1 MANGDIA
8 KNIDKRNHEAEEML
22 TIWEKCE
29 DCREGQTAIHKGGEK
44 YLPRLS
50 GQDDKE
56 YSAYKRRAVFYGAM
70 SRTVDAFQG
79 MVMRVPPT
87 VDNTDALLDDVDAA
101 GNSLYEFA
109 GDLLEDALV
118 KGFGAILVEHTP
130 QREGI
135 TTLAQAQAAGLRPYL
150 TKFSADSVI
159 NWKQSKGIFS
169 QVILEECESVSVSEF
184 ESKERH
190 FYRVLDI
197 DSAGLYR
204 QRKFIQSEKDK
215 ERFIQEGDDIYPLKN
230 GAKMTV
236 IPFYFFG
243 DVEELPPFIDLVD
256 LNISHYQSTADLENG
271 AHFTGIPQAWLSGVQ
286 LEEGK
291 VLKVGGTSAWV
302 FPDPQAKAEY
312 LEFTGQGLA
321 TLEKRLETKEKQM
334 AAIGARM
341 LSDTVVA
348 ETATGAGIRSS
359 GEFSILAQLAGNIG
373 KVLTRACSFMLEW
386 SGKSPVTVKLNTDY
400 LPAKMTPQELQ
411 ALVGAWQSGAI
422 SSQTFFYNLQQGEI
436 IAQDVD
442 FDEEQENISESGP
455 KLGSLGA
462 MA

>member
-8 KNIDKRNHEAEEML
+8 KNIDQRNHEAEEML
-22 TIWEKCE
+22 PIWQKCE
-29 DCREGQTAIHKGGEK
+29 DCREGQTAIHKAGEL

-79 MVMRVPPT
+79 MVMRVPPNI
-87 VDNTDALLDDVDAA
+87 DKPNPLLDDVDAA

-109 GDLLEDALV
+109 DDLLEDALV
-118 KGFGAILVEHTP
+118 KNFGGILVEHTP
-130 QREGI
+130 QREGVR
-135 TTLAQAQAAGLRPYL
+135 TAADAMAAGLRPYL
-150 TKFSADSVI
+150 TRFSAGNII
-159 NWKQSKGIFS
+159 NWKKSKGIFS
-169 QVILEECESVSVSEF
+169 QVILKECESVSVSEF

-197 DSAGLYR
+197 DAAGFYR

-215 ERFIQEGDDIYPLKN
+215 QQFIQEGDDIYPTKGN
-230 GAKMTV
+230 AKLTM
-236 IPFYFFG
+236 IPFYFIG
-243 DVEELPPFIDLVD
+243 DVECLPPFIDLVD

-271 AHFTGIPQAWLSGVQ
+271 AHFTGIPQPWIAGVQ
-286 LEEGK
+286 LDDGET
-291 VLKVGGTSAWV
+291 LKVGGTSAWV

-341 LSDTVVA
+341 LSDTVTA

-359 GEFSILAQLAGNIG
+359 GEFSVLAQLAGNIS

-386 SGKSPVTVKLNTDY
+386 AGASAVNIKLNTDY

-442 FDEEQENISESGP
+442 FDDEQENIQSGGP
-455 KLGSLGA
+455 ALGL
-462 MA
+462 MTVE